1 MHQTTRA
8 ARRRGHLSRHERQ
21 RLARGRGVLTTHANR
36 RGSRG
41 PVRLEEDELE
51 LIDRLVYRD
60 RTAVSSALLAIAGG
74 RGVCGA
80 EVRSEFL

>member
-8 ARRRGHLSRHERQ
+8 ARRRGHLPPRAS
-21 RLARGRGVLTTHANR
+21 AAGPGRGVLTTHANR
-36 RGSRG
+36 RGCRG
-41 PVRLEEDELE
+41 PVKLEEDELE

-60 RTAVSSALLAIAGG
+60 RTAVSSALLATAGG
-74 RGVCGA
+74 RRVFGA